1 MLFGAASSD
10 AQRSFVPDNTGLTF
24 HTTLSL

>member
-10 AQRSFVPDNTGLTF
+10 AQRSIVLDNTGLTF

>member
-10 AQRSFVPDNTGLTF
+10 AQRSVVLDNTGLTF

>member
-10 AQRSFVPDNTGLTF
+10 AQRSFVLDNTGLTF

>member
-10 AQRSFVPDNTGLTF
+10 AQRSVVLDNTGLTF
-24 HTTLSL
+24 HTILSL